1 MPEEES
7 KLVEKLEEKQSAV
20 KFSDEELNT
29 VKQIQQ
35 EYLKVQN
42 HLGQLVIS
50 EMKLREQGKNLDE
63 AKSKVESNFKD
74 VQVKERKFL
83 DGITEK
89 YGEGTLNPD
98 TGEFIPNKS

>member
-29 VKQIQQ
+29 VKEIQQ
-35 EYLKVQN
+35 EYVNIQNQFGQIAMTKIRIEDQMDNILRAEEENRKKLLEVQT
-42 HLGQLVIS
+42 
-50 EMKLREQGKNLDE
+50 
-63 AKSKVESNFKD
+63 
-74 VQVKERKFL
+74 KERKFL

>member
-29 VKQIQQ
+29 VKEIQN
-35 EYLKVQN
+35 EYLRVQN
-42 HLGQLVIS
+42 QLGQLAIS
-50 EMKLREQGKNLDE
+50 GMKLREQEKNLDE
-63 AKSKVESNFKD
+63 TKAKVEDNFRGLQD
-74 VQVKERKFL
+74 KERKFL